1 MSLQDRIIVKVKD
14 FNPSKL
20 SFREPRKMEGIGARF
35 AGVEYDGKK
44 LYLQTP
50 EMSIPYGA
58 SQFKDPGAEEA
69 NPDAPWTLDLSFQG
83 ENENADV
90 KGLREKLEQVR
101 NCVLEAAHQNKWI
114 VDKKNKDKTKRN
126 KSVSK
131 EVLNQMASQQI
142 RETDKLDDEG
152 NPKYPATMKVKL
164 PCYKGNFGFS
174 VYDSEKEAV
183 DLESRKLDEILSK
196 GCRGKC
202 LLECGSVFIGA
213 TISLTWK
220 MSQIIVK
227 QSSRSL
233 GGFAFIEDSDDEGVS
248 EEKPSTKS
256 ASSGKGK
263 KEAPTMVESD
273 SDDSDEDSDD
283 E

>member
-14 FNPSKL
+14 FDPSKL
-20 SFREPRKMEGIGARF
+20 SFREPKKMEGIGARF

-83 ENENADV
+83 EQDNEDI
-90 KGLREKLEQVR
+90 KSLRDKLEQVR
-101 NCVLEAAHQNKWI
+101 SCVISAAHQNKWI
-114 VDKKNKDKTKRN
+114 VDKKNKDKAKRN

-142 RETDKLDDEG
+142 RETDKLDDDG

-174 VYDSEKEAV
+174 VYDSEKEAISL
-183 DLESRKLDEILSK
+183 DERKLDEVLSR

-202 LLECGSVFIGA
+202 LLECGSVFIGS

-220 MSQIIVK
+220 LSQIIVK
-227 QSSRSL
+227 QSSRKL
-233 GGFAFIEDSDDEGVS
+233 GGFAFIEDSDDEGGEADERPS
-248 EEKPSTKS
+248 EKPSK
-256 ASSGKGK
+256 KGK

-273 SDDSDEDSDD
+273 SEDSDSDSDD